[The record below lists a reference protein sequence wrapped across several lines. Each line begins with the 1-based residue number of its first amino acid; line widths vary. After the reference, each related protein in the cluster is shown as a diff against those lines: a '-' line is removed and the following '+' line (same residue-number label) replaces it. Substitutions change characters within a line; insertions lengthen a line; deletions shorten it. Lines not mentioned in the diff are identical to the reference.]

1 MARFD
6 KSSAA
11 ARGRYATQS
20 RECLCMEG
28 ALFPIVIFV
37 LVYIAISLELVNKAV
52 AALLGV
58 MLLLM
63 AHVVSEHEA
72 LAFIDTETIMLLLG
86 MMTIV
91 AILRRTGVFTLLS
104 VKIAEQTKGSPLRIL
119 IFFSIVTA
127 LLSAFLDNVTTVL
140 IVIPIVIELTTGMG
154 LDPKLFV
161 ISQAVISNIGG
172 TATLIG
178 DPPNI
183 IIGSK
188 VGLTFNQFLLNLA
201 FPIMLCFVVGL
212 IYLWGANRDKFRPID
227 TNLTKLFSV
236 QLLLEKIRN
245 EFLVK
250 RIDRVFLVKGLACL
264 ALAIMLFVTQ
274 TLTGLSPGVVALTV
288 ALVLIVLTRL
298 DVEHLMEEIEWTT
311 LLFFA
316 GLFILVGI
324 LEEKQVLDWIAHN
337 VFMRVGDNPYVIVLM
352 VLWVSGIVSGFL
364 DNIPF
369 TITMIPIV
377 HLIMENTPI
386 PNNILWWALSLGACL
401 GGNLT
406 MIGASANIVSVG
418 IAKRHNI
425 AIRFLD
431 FMRVSAMITLI
442 TLMVSSLFL
451 MLYLWI
457 SL

>member
-1 MARFD
+1 
-6 KSSAA
+6 
-11 ARGRYATQS
+11 
-20 RECLCMEG
+20 MEG
-28 ALFPIVIFV
+28 ALLPIVIFV
-37 LVYIAISLELVNKAV
+37 LVYVAISLELVNKAV

-58 MLLLM
+58 MILLIL
-63 AHVVSEHEA
+63 HVVHEHEA
-72 LAFIDTETIMLLLG
+72 VAFIDTETIMLLLG

-91 AILRRTGVFTLLS
+91 AILRRTGVFTMLS
-104 VKIAEQTKGSPLRIL
+104 VRIAEMTKGSPLKIL

-140 IVIPIVIELTTGMG
+140 IIIPIVIELTTGMG
-154 LDPKLFV
+154 LDPKLYV

-188 VGLTFNQFLLNLA
+188 VGLTFNAFVLNLGLPVA
-201 FPIMLCFVVGL
+201 ACFAGGL
-212 IYLWGANRDKFRPID
+212 LFLWLTNREQFRPID
-227 TNLTKLFSV
+227 TNLAKLFSV

-245 EFLVK
+245 EFLTTK
-250 RIDRVFLVKGLACL
+250 IDRVFLIKGLSCL

-274 TLTGLSPGVVALTV
+274 TVTGMSPGVVALTV
-288 ALVLIVLTRL
+288 AMLLIILTNV
-298 DVEHLMEEIEWTT
+298 DVEHLMEEIEWST

-316 GLFILVGI
+316 GLFILVGV
-324 LEEKQVLDWIAHN
+324 LEEKHVLEWIAHN
-337 VFMRVGDNPYVIVLM
+337 VFLRLGDNPYVMVLM

-377 HLIMENTPI
+377 KLMLESHPI
-386 PNNILWWALSLGACL
+386 PNDILWWALSLGACL

-418 IAKRHNI
+418 MAKRHNVNI
-425 AIRFLD
+425 SFLD
-431 FMRVSAMITLI
+431 FMKLSAVITLI
-442 TLMVSSLFL
+442 TLVISSIFL
-451 MLYLWI
+451 SVYLWV